1 MYRPSGASTSVCS
14 STTYDVVAEPLLTST
29 RNVQLTGSRRL
40 ASFAVCNQYAPSAP
54 DCESWICSVE
64 VMLAEKLASCHL
76 HVLAAIAVGRLMRL
90 IGK

>member
-1 MYRPSGASTSVCS
+1 M
-14 STTYDVVAEPLLTST
+14 
-29 RNVQLTGSRRL
+29 

-54 DCESWICSVE
+54 GCESWICSVE

-90 IGK
+90 VGK